1 MPSQT
6 TRSDTPLRRIIEL
19 CRAGDAAAKDALIR
33 HACDRLLLLTRKMF
47 HDFPRLQR
55 WEQTGD
61 VFQLAML
68 RLSNAL
74 KEVEVESPQHF
85 FNLAALQIRRTL
97 LDLTKHHFGSEGAAS
112 KHQTPR
118 DGENLLERVG
128 EPTDLEKWNRFHSI
142 IEHLP
147 KEQIEVVNLL
157 FYEDLTQDE
166 AAEVLGISVRTLK
179 RRWQTAKLKLYEVLS
194 SERLR

>member
-1 MPSQT
+1 MRRHT
-6 TRSDTPLRRIIEL
+6 TRSDTPLRRIIDV
-19 CRAGDAAAKDALIR
+19 CRPGEAAGKDALIR
-33 HACDRLLLLTRKMF
+33 HACDRLLQLTRKMF

-61 VFQLAML
+61 VFQLAMM

-85 FNLAALQIRRTL
+85 FNLAALQIRWTL
-97 LDLTKHHFGSEGAAS
+97 LDLTKHHFGPEGAAS

-118 DGENLLERVG
+118 EGENLLDRVG
-128 EPTDLEKWNRFHSI
+128 EPTDVDKWIRFHSL

-147 KEQIEVVNLL
+147 QEQVEVVNLL
-157 FYEDLTQDE
+157 FYENLTQEE
-166 AAEVLGISVRTLK
+166 AAEILGISVRTLK
-179 RRWQTAKLKLYEVLS
+179 RRWQSAKLKLHEVLS
-194 SERLR
+194 SEHFR